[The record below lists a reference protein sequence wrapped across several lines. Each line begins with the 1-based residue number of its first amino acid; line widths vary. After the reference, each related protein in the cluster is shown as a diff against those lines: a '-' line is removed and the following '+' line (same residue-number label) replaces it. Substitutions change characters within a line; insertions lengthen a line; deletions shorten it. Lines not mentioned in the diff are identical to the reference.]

1 MNGNVERQIR
11 RKSSCKTAHAQTYL
25 QTFICGAYIKL
36 APYIAPPLSEA
47 HSGERKITYKIN
59 GT

>member
-1 MNGNVERQIR
+1 MNESEKGKTR